1 MNKQKGFMLIGM
13 ILVMGFL
20 TLGVMKYSE
29 FQHKKA
35 IQANTNSF
43 YNRVLFIKQQI
54 HAYVTRQYQTG
65 SLINSAA
72 LFPSALADLEGDFIA
87 SCTTENNIAGHC
99 MRYDQTPWGTIAAS
113 DYRRV
118 GVPNNISPEYYRA
131 ELDIKLPSKTDTS
144 YEFERNATL
153 SLFAQFPNITYDD
166 TNNLITV
173 RIDRPDKAF
182 AYDGLVKRS
191 GDDSTLLGD
200 WDAGGNFSATNFRDL
215 SLRADDGSQ
224 ILVSTRLKESYTI
237 NHSEWVDIPKCVV
250 GQTPY
255 YQHSV
260 ASFDVPIDTHTI
272 IGGTKTFL
280 IGTSPTQWQFGITTQ
295 TKRNSDG
302 QQEVLNSGRISVLTG
317 CR

>member
-13 ILVMGFL
+13 MIVMGFL
-20 TLGVMKYSE
+20 TLGVMKFSE

-35 IQANTNSF
+35 IQANANSF
-43 YNRVLFIKQQI
+43 YHRVLFLKQQI
-54 HAYVTRQYQTG
+54 HAYVTRQYQNG
-65 SLINSAA
+65 FSINSREI
-72 LFPSALADLEGDFIA
+72 FPLTLADLEGDFIA
-87 SCTTENNIAGHC
+87 PCTAADNLAGKC
-99 MRYDQTPWGTIAAS
+99 MRYDQTPWGSIAAS

-118 GVPNNISPEYYRA
+118 GVPNNLSPKYYRA
-131 ELDIKLPSKTDTS
+131 ELDIKLPSKTDVS
-144 YEFERNATL
+144 YKFERNATL
-153 SLFAQFPNITYDD
+153 SLFAQLPNILYDD
-166 TNNLITV
+166 ANNLITV

-200 WDAGGNFSATNFRDL
+200 WDAGGNFSATNLKDIT
-215 SLRADDGSQ
+215 LRADDGSQ
-224 ILVSTRLKESYTI
+224 ILVSTRLKDSYTI
-237 NHSEWVDIPKCVV
+237 TYGEWVDIPKCVV

-260 ASFDVPIDTHTI
+260 ASFDIPIDTHTI
-272 IGGTKTFL
+272 TGGTNTYL
-280 IGTSPTQWQFGITTQ
+280 MGTSPTQWQFGISTQ

-302 QQEVLNSGRISVLTG
+302 QQQILNSGRILVLTE